1 MKISLKELAS
11 TLAEKKGLTEKEAYS
26 FVKSM
31 FTVVRNGIDTEGK
44 VKMNGL
50 GTFKVIDVANRDS
63 VDVNTGERVTI
74 NGHKKLN
81 FTAEKALAE
90 LVNHKHAGKKV
101 KMENAGG
108 GWLGKLKKWF

>member
-1 MKISLKELAS
+1 MRISVKELAS
-11 TLAEKKGLTEKEAYS
+11 ALAEKKGMTEKEAYA

-63 VDVNTGERVTI
+63 IDVNTGKRVTI

-81 FTAEKALAE
+81 FLAERSLAE
-90 LVNHKHAGKKV
+90 LVNHRHAGKKV
-101 KMENAGG
+101 KIDNGG
-108 GWLGKLKKWF
+108 SWLGKLKKWF

>member
-1 MKISLKELAS
+1 MRISVKELAS
-11 TLAEKKGLTEKEAYS
+11 ALAEKKGMTEKEAYA

-31 FTVVRNGIDTEGK
+31 FTVVHNGIDTEGK

-63 VDVNTGERVTI
+63 IDVNTGKRVTI

-81 FTAEKALAE
+81 FLAERSLAE
-90 LVNHKHAGKKV
+90 LVNHRHAGKKV
-101 KMENAGG
+101 KIDNGG
-108 GWLGKLKKWF
+108 SWLGKLKKWF